1 MNLKY
6 RRKQIYPIA
15 TWNYYSNK
23 VRTVNFAEISNNK
36 YYSALLQ
43 RNTRACQSSASDE
56 YLPGSFVNR
65 SASVGGEEPTQNEL
79 QTSLRVSNITNL
91 FKIS

>member
-1 MNLKY
+1 MLY
-6 RRKQIYPIA
+6 II
-15 TWNYYSNK
+15 
-23 VRTVNFAEISNNK
+23 
-36 YYSALLQ
+36 YSALLQ

-91 FKIS
+91 LNIS